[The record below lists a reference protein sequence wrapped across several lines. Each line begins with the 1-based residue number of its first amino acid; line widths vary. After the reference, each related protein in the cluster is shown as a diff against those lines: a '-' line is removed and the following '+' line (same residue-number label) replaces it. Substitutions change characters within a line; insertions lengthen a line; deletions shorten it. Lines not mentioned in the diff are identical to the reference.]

1 MLKRQSGAA
10 LVVALMITIIMGIL
24 AVGISKVATT
34 GQRRENANFG
44 NAISN
49 ANAVAGIEA
58 ASGFISAIV
67 GVPGEGRHYDIKLFR
82 PITATDKENTS
93 FTVGVSEKNTDTKM
107 EFYQIKISD
116 ISKIYNGV
124 ETQLDEQSLS
134 YDEPCLWFRDSTGWE
149 QEDNNNN
156 NNCNFKVNNNS
167 IVNVNGN
174 NTVRYRIEERDNVF
188 LSLNPGMNNQAN
200 SLGYRFYRVTSRGE
214 DPNSGAVTILQTHIS
229 ILGEHG
235 E

>member
-67 GVPGEGRHYDIKLFR
+67 GVPGEGRHYDIGLFR
-82 PITATDKENTS
+82 PATDKSTK
-93 FTVGVSEKNTDTKM
+93 FKVGVSEKNTDTQM
-107 EFYQIKISD
+107 ESYPFKISE
-116 ISKIYNGV
+116 IKNIYNGV
-124 ETQLDEQSLS
+124 EAQLNEKSLS
-134 YDEPCLWFRDSTGWE
+134 YQKGDQDSHLWFRDSAKWR
-149 QEDNNNN
+149 QNDDNS
-156 NNCNFKVNNNS
+156 NS

-174 NTVRYRIEERDNVF
+174 NTVKYRIEERDNVF

>member
-67 GVPGEGRHYDIKLFR
+67 GVPGEGRHYDIGLFR
-82 PITATDKENTS
+82 PANNGKVTDKTTS
-93 FTVGVSEKNTDTKM
+93 FTVGVSENNTMKSYT
-107 EFYQIKISD
+107 FQISEIPN
-116 ISKIYNGV
+116 IYKGV
-124 ETQLDEQSLS
+124 EAQLDGKSLS
-134 YDEPCLWFRDSTGWE
+134 YQDGDEQVTNLWFRGSAGWT
-149 QEDNNNN
+149 QNDD
-156 NNCNFKVNNNS
+156 NS
-167 IVNVNGN
+167 IVNVNGS
-174 NTVRYRIEERDNVF
+174 NTVQYRIEERDNVF

>member
-67 GVPGEGRHYDIKLFR
+67 GVPGEGRHYDIGLFR
-82 PITATDKENTS
+82 PANNGKVTDKTTS
-93 FTVGVSEKNTDTKM
+93 FTVGVSENNTDTQM
-107 EFYQIKISD
+107 ESYKFKISE
-116 ISKIYNGV
+116 ISNIYNGV
-124 ETQLDEQSLS
+124 EAQLDEKSLS
-134 YDEPCLWFRDSTGWE
+134 YQDGDKQVTNLWFRGSAGWT
-149 QEDNNNN
+149 QNND
-156 NNCNFKVNNNS
+156 NS
-167 IVNVNGN
+167 IVNVNGS
-174 NTVRYRIEERDNVF
+174 NTVQYRIEERDNVF

>member
-67 GVPGEGRHYDIKLFR
+67 GVPGEGRHYDIGLFR
-82 PITATDKENTS
+82 PANNGEVTDKTTS
-93 FTVGVSEKNTDTKM
+93 FTVGVSENNTSYK
-107 EFYQIKISD
+107 FKINE
-116 ISKIYNGV
+116 ISNIYNGV
-124 ETQLDEQSLS
+124 EAQLDEKSLS
-134 YDEPCLWFRDSTGWE
+134 YQDGDEQVTNLWFRGSAGWK
-149 QEDNNNN
+149 QND
-156 NNCNFKVNNNS
+156 KNS
-167 IVNVNGN
+167 IVNVNGS
-174 NTVRYRIEERDNVF
+174 NTVQYRIEERDNVF

-200 SLGYRFYRVTSRGE
+200 SLGYRFYRVTSRGQ

>member
-44 NAISN
+44 NAVSN

-67 GVPGEGRHYDIKLFR
+67 GVPGEGRHYDIGLFR
-82 PITATDKENTS
+82 PANNGKVTNKTTF
-93 FTVGVSEKNTDTKM
+93 FTVGVSENNTDTQMKSYT
-107 EFYQIKISD
+107 FQISEI
-116 ISKIYNGV
+116 INIYNGV
-124 ETQLDEQSLS
+124 EAQLDENSLS
-134 YDEPCLWFRDSTGWE
+134 YQRGDQDSHLWFRGSAGWT
-149 QEDNNNN
+149 QN
-156 NNCNFKVNNNS
+156 NNNS
-167 IVNVNGN
+167 IVNVNGS
-174 NTVRYRIEERDNVF
+174 NTVQYRIEERDNVF

>member
-67 GVPGEGRHYDIKLFR
+67 GVPGEGRHYDIGLFR
-82 PITATDKENTS
+82 PANNGKVTDKTTS
-93 FTVGVSEKNTDTKM
+93 FTVGVSEKNTDTQMKSYT
-107 EFYQIKISD
+107 FQISEISN
-116 ISKIYNGV
+116 IYNGV
-124 ETQLDEQSLS
+124 EAQLDENSLS
-134 YDEPCLWFRDSTGWE
+134 YHRGNQVSHLWFRDFNEWG
-149 QEDNNNN
+149 QEDD
-156 NNCNFKVNNNS
+156 NS

-174 NTVRYRIEERDNVF
+174 NTVQYRIEERDNVF

>member
-67 GVPGEGRHYDIKLFR
+67 GVPGEGRHYDIGLFR
-82 PITATDKENTS
+82 PATDKSTE
-93 FTVGVSEKNTDTKM
+93 FTVGVSEKNTDTQM
-107 EFYQIKISD
+107 ESYPFKISE
-116 ISKIYNGV
+116 IKNIYNGV
-124 ETQLDEQSLS
+124 EAQLDKNSLS
-134 YDEPCLWFRDSTGWE
+134 YQKGDQDSHLWFRDSAEWG
-149 QEDNNNN
+149 QNDDNS
-156 NNCNFKVNNNS
+156 NS

-174 NTVRYRIEERDNVF
+174 NTVKYRIEERDNVF

>member
-67 GVPGEGRHYDIKLFR
+67 GVPGEGRHYDIGLFR
-82 PITATDKENTS
+82 PAINGKVTDKTTS
-93 FTVGVSEKNTDTKM
+93 FTVGVSKNNTDTKM
-107 EFYQIKISD
+107 ESYSFNIFEIKN
-116 ISKIYNGV
+116 IYNGV
-124 ETQLDEQSLS
+124 EAQLDEKSLS
-134 YDEPCLWFRDSTGWE
+134 YQDGDKQDTNLWFRGSAGWT
-149 QEDNNNN
+149 QNNDNSNG
-156 NNCNFKVNNNS
+156 NS
-167 IVNVNGN
+167 IVNVNGS
-174 NTVRYRIEERDNVF
+174 NTVQYRIEERDNVF

>member
-67 GVPGEGRHYDIKLFR
+67 GVPGEGRHYDIGLFR
-82 PITATDKENTS
+82 PATDKSTE
-93 FTVGVSEKNTDTKM
+93 FTVGVSEKNTDTQMKSYKFNIY
-107 EFYQIKISD
+107 EISN
-116 ISKIYNGV
+116 IYNGV
-124 ETQLDEQSLS
+124 EAQLNEKSLS
-134 YDEPCLWFRDSTGWE
+134 YQKGDQDSHLWFRDPAEWR
-149 QEDNNNN
+149 QNDDNS
-156 NNCNFKVNNNS
+156 NS

-174 NTVRYRIEERDNVF
+174 NTVKYRIEERDNVF

>member
-67 GVPGEGRHYDIKLFR
+67 GVPGEGRHYDIGLFR
-82 PITATDKENTS
+82 PATDKDTE
-93 FTVGVSEKNTDTKM
+93 FTVVVSENNTDTKM
-107 EFYQIKISD
+107 DSYKFKISE
-116 ISKIYNGV
+116 IKNIYNGV
-124 ETQLDEQSLS
+124 EAQLDEISLS
-134 YDEPCLWFRDSTGWE
+134 YQDGDKQVTNLWFRDFAGWT
-149 QEDNNNN
+149 QNND
-156 NNCNFKVNNNS
+156 NS
-167 IVNVNGN
+167 IVNVNGS
-174 NTVRYRIEERDNVF
+174 NTVQYRIEERDNVF

>member
-67 GVPGEGRHYDIKLFR
+67 GVPGEGRHYDIGLFR
-82 PITATDKENTS
+82 PANNGKVTDKTTS
-93 FTVGVSEKNTDTKM
+93 FTVGVSENNTDTQM
-107 EFYQIKISD
+107 ESYKFKIYE
-116 ISKIYNGV
+116 ISNIYNGV
-124 ETQLDEQSLS
+124 EAQLDEKSLS
-134 YDEPCLWFRDSTGWE
+134 YQDGDKQVTNLWFRGSAGWT
-149 QEDNNNN
+149 QNDD
-156 NNCNFKVNNNS
+156 NS
-167 IVNVNGN
+167 IVNVNGS
-174 NTVRYRIEERDNVF
+174 NTVQYRIEERDNVF

>member
-67 GVPGEGRHYDIKLFR
+67 GVPGEGRHYDIGLFR
-82 PITATDKENTS
+82 PANNGKVTDKNTS
-93 FTVGVSEKNTDTKM
+93 FTVGVSENNTMKSYT
-107 EFYQIKISD
+107 FQISEIPN
-116 ISKIYNGV
+116 IYKGV
-124 ETQLDEQSLS
+124 EAQLDEESLS
-134 YDEPCLWFRDSTGWE
+134 YQDGDKQVPNLWFRGSAGWT
-149 QEDNNNN
+149 QNND
-156 NNCNFKVNNNS
+156 NS
-167 IVNVNGN
+167 IVNVNGS
-174 NTVRYRIEERDNVF
+174 NTVQYRIEERDNVF

>member
-44 NAISN
+44 NAVSN

-67 GVPGEGRHYDIKLFR
+67 GVPGEGRHYDIGLFR
-82 PITATDKENTS
+82 PATDKDTE
-93 FTVGVSEKNTDTKM
+93 FTVGVISENNTDTQMKSYK
-107 EFYQIKISD
+107 FTISE
-116 ISKIYNGV
+116 ISNIYNGV
-124 ETQLDEQSLS
+124 EAQLGEKSLS
-134 YDEPCLWFRDSTGWE
+134 YQDGDKQVANLWFRGSAGWT
-149 QEDNNNN
+149 QNG
-156 NNCNFKVNNNS
+156 VNS
-167 IVNVNGN
+167 IVNVNGS
-174 NTVRYRIEERDNVF
+174 NTVQYRIEERDNVF

>member
-67 GVPGEGRHYDIKLFR
+67 GVPGEGRHYDIGLFR
-82 PITATDKENTS
+82 PATYKSTE
-93 FTVGVSEKNTDTKM
+93 FTVGVSKKNTDTKM
-107 EFYQIKISD
+107 DSYPFKISE
-116 ISKIYNGV
+116 IKNIYNGV
-124 ETQLDEQSLS
+124 EAQLGENSLS
-134 YDEPCLWFRDSTGWE
+134 YQKGDQDSNLWFRDSAEWG
-149 QEDNNNN
+149 QNDDNS
-156 NNCNFKVNNNS
+156 NS

-174 NTVRYRIEERDNVF
+174 NTVKYRIEERDNVF

>member
-67 GVPGEGRHYDIKLFR
+67 GVPGEGRHYDIGLFR
-82 PITATDKENTS
+82 PANNGKVTDKTTS
-93 FTVGVSEKNTDTKM
+93 FTVGVSEKNTDTQMKSYT
-107 EFYQIKISD
+107 FQISEISN
-116 ISKIYNGV
+116 IYNGV
-124 ETQLDEQSLS
+124 EAQLDENSLS
-134 YDEPCLWFRDSTGWE
+134 YHEGNQVSHLWFRDFNEWG
-149 QEDNNNN
+149 QEDD
-156 NNCNFKVNNNS
+156 NS

-174 NTVRYRIEERDNVF
+174 NTVQYRIEERDNIF

>member
-67 GVPGEGRHYDIKLFR
+67 GVPGEGRHYDIGLFR
-82 PITATDKENTS
+82 PATDKKSTE
-93 FTVGVSEKNTDTKM
+93 FTVGVSEKNTDTQMKSYR
-107 EFYQIKISD
+107 FKISE
-116 ISKIYNGV
+116 IKNIYNGV
-124 ETQLDEQSLS
+124 EAQLGENSLS
-134 YDEPCLWFRDSTGWE
+134 YQKGDQDSHLWFRDSAKWG
-149 QEDNNNN
+149 QNDDNS
-156 NNCNFKVNNNS
+156 NS

-174 NTVRYRIEERDNVF
+174 NTVKYRIEERDNVF

>member
-67 GVPGEGRHYDIKLFR
+67 GVPGEGRHYDIGLFR
-82 PITATDKENTS
+82 PANNGKVTNKNTS
-93 FTVGVSEKNTDTKM
+93 FTVGVSENNTEMKSYT
-107 EFYQIKISD
+107 FQISEIPN
-116 ISKIYNGV
+116 IYKGV
-124 ETQLDEQSLS
+124 EAQLDEKSLS
-134 YDEPCLWFRDSTGWE
+134 YQDGDKQVTNLWFRGSAGWT
-149 QEDNNNN
+149 QNND
-156 NNCNFKVNNNS
+156 NS
-167 IVNVNGN
+167 IVNVNGS
-174 NTVRYRIEERDNVF
+174 NTVQYRIEERDNVF

>member
-67 GVPGEGRHYDIKLFR
+67 GVPGEGRHYDIGLFR
-82 PITATDKENTS
+82 PANNGKVTDKTTS
-93 FTVGVSEKNTDTKM
+93 FTVGVSEKNTDTQM
-107 EFYQIKISD
+107 ESYSFNISEIKN
-116 ISKIYNGV
+116 IYNGV
-124 ETQLDEQSLS
+124 EAQLDENSLS
-134 YDEPCLWFRDSTGWE
+134 YQKGDQDSLLWFRDPAEWG
-149 QEDNNNN
+149 QNDDNS
-156 NNCNFKVNNNS
+156 NS

-174 NTVRYRIEERDNVF
+174 NTVKYRIEERDNVF

>member
-67 GVPGEGRHYDIKLFR
+67 GVPGEGRHYDIGLFR
-82 PITATDKENTS
+82 PANNGKVTDKTTS
-93 FTVGVSEKNTDTKM
+93 FTVGVSEKNTDTQM
-107 EFYQIKISD
+107 ESYSFNISEIKN
-116 ISKIYNGV
+116 IYNGV
-124 ETQLDEQSLS
+124 EAQLDENSLS
-134 YDEPCLWFRDSTGWE
+134 YQNGDQDSLLWFRDFAEWG
-149 QEDNNNN
+149 QNDDNS
-156 NNCNFKVNNNS
+156 NS

-174 NTVRYRIEERDNVF
+174 NTVKYRIEERDNVF

>member
-67 GVPGEGRHYDIKLFR
+67 GVPGEGRHYDIGLFR
-82 PITATDKENTS
+82 PANNGKVTNKTTS
-93 FTVGVSEKNTDTKM
+93 FTVGVSENNTDTQYN
-107 EFYQIKISD
+107 FNISE
-116 ISKIYNGV
+116 ISNIYNGV
-124 ETQLDEQSLS
+124 EAQLDEKSLS
-134 YDEPCLWFRDSTGWE
+134 YQDGDNQVTNLWFRGSAGWT
-149 QEDNNNN
+149 QNRD
-156 NNCNFKVNNNS
+156 NS

-174 NTVRYRIEERDNVF
+174 NTVQYRIEERDNVF

-200 SLGYRFYRVTSRGE
+200 SLGYRFYRVTSRGQ

>member
-67 GVPGEGRHYDIKLFR
+67 GVPGEGRNYDIKLFR
-82 PITATDKENTS
+82 PATDKNTE
-93 FTVGVSEKNTDTKM
+93 FTVGVSENNTDTQMKSYP
-107 EFYQIKISD
+107 FKISE
-116 ISKIYNGV
+116 IKNIYNGV
-124 ETQLDEQSLS
+124 EAQLDEKSLS
-134 YDEPCLWFRDSTGWE
+134 YQDGDKQVTNLWFRGSAGWT
-149 QEDNNNN
+149 QEDD
-156 NNCNFKVNNNS
+156 NS

-174 NTVRYRIEERDNVF
+174 NTVQYRIEERDNVF

-200 SLGYRFYRVTSRGE
+200 SLGYRFYRVTSRGQ

>member
-67 GVPGEGRHYDIKLFR
+67 GVPGEGRHYDIGLFR
-82 PITATDKENTS
+82 PATDKRTE
-93 FTVGVSEKNTDTKM
+93 FTVGVSEKNTDTQM
-107 EFYQIKISD
+107 ESYKFKIYE
-116 ISKIYNGV
+116 ISNIYNGV
-124 ETQLDEQSLS
+124 EAQLDKKSLS
-134 YDEPCLWFRDSTGWE
+134 YQDGDKQDTNLWFRDSAEWR
-149 QEDNNNN
+149 QNDDNS
-156 NNCNFKVNNNS
+156 NS

-174 NTVRYRIEERDNVF
+174 NTVKYRIEERDNVF

>member
-67 GVPGEGRHYDIKLFR
+67 GVPGEGRHYDIGLFR
-82 PITATDKENTS
+82 PANNGKVTDKTTS
-93 FTVGVSEKNTDTKM
+93 FTVGVSEKNTDTQMKSYT
-107 EFYQIKISD
+107 FQISEISN
-116 ISKIYNGV
+116 IYNGV
-124 ETQLDEQSLS
+124 EAQLDENSLS
-134 YDEPCLWFRDSTGWE
+134 YHKGNQVSHLWFRDFNEWG
-149 QEDNNNN
+149 QEDD
-156 NNCNFKVNNNS
+156 NS

-174 NTVRYRIEERDNVF
+174 NTVQYRIEERDNVF

-200 SLGYRFYRVTSRGE
+200 SLGYRFYRVTSRGQ

>member
-67 GVPGEGRHYDIKLFR
+67 GVPGEGRNYDIKMFR
-82 PITATDKENTS
+82 PATDKNTE
-93 FTVGVSEKNTDTKM
+93 FTVGVSKNNTDTQMKSYK
-107 EFYQIKISD
+107 FQISEIPN
-116 ISKIYNGV
+116 IYKGV
-124 ETQLDEQSLS
+124 EAQLDKKSLS
-134 YDEPCLWFRDSTGWE
+134 YQVGDKQVTNLWFRGSAGWT
-149 QEDNNNN
+149 QDD
-156 NNCNFKVNNNS
+156 VNS
-167 IVNVNGN
+167 IVNVNGS
-174 NTVRYRIEERDNVF
+174 NTVQYRIEERDNVF

>member
-67 GVPGEGRHYDIKLFR
+67 GVPGEGRHYDIGLFR
-82 PITATDKENTS
+82 PANNGKVTDKTTS
-93 FTVGVSEKNTDTKM
+93 FTVGVSENNTDTQM
-107 EFYQIKISD
+107 ESYTFNISE
-116 ISKIYNGV
+116 ISNIYNGV
-124 ETQLDEQSLS
+124 EAQLDEKSLS
-134 YDEPCLWFRDSTGWE
+134 YQYQDGDKQDTNLWFRGSAGWT
-149 QEDNNNN
+149 QNND
-156 NNCNFKVNNNS
+156 NS
-167 IVNVNGN
+167 IVNVNGS
-174 NTVRYRIEERDNVF
+174 NTVQYRIEERDNVF

>member
-67 GVPGEGRHYDIKLFR
+67 GVPGEGRHYDIGLFR
-82 PITATDKENTS
+82 PANNGKVTDKTTS
-93 FTVGVSEKNTDTKM
+93 FTVGVSEKNTDTQMKSYT
-107 EFYQIKISD
+107 FQISEISN
-116 ISKIYNGV
+116 IYNGV
-124 ETQLDEQSLS
+124 EAQLDENSLS
-134 YDEPCLWFRDSTGWE
+134 YHNGNQVSHLWFRDFNEWG
-149 QEDNNNN
+149 QEDD
-156 NNCNFKVNNNS
+156 NS

-174 NTVRYRIEERDNVF
+174 NTVQYRIEERDNVF

>member
-67 GVPGEGRHYDIKLFR
+67 GVPGEGRHYDIGLFR
-82 PITATDKENTS
+82 PANNGKVTDKTTS
-93 FTVGVSEKNTDTKM
+93 FTVGVSENNTDTQY
-107 EFYQIKISD
+107 EFNISE
-116 ISKIYNGV
+116 ISNIYNGV
-124 ETQLDEQSLS
+124 EAQLDEKSLS
-134 YDEPCLWFRDSTGWE
+134 YQDGDKQVTNLWFRGSAGWT
-149 QEDNNNN
+149 QNRD
-156 NNCNFKVNNNS
+156 NS

-174 NTVRYRIEERDNVF
+174 NTVQYRIEERDNVF

-200 SLGYRFYRVTSRGE
+200 SLGYRFYRVTSRGQ

>member
-67 GVPGEGRHYDIKLFR
+67 GVPGEGRHYDIGLFR
-82 PITATDKENTS
+82 PANNGKVTDKTTS
-93 FTVGVSEKNTDTKM
+93 FTVGVSENNTDTQMVSYK
-107 EFYQIKISD
+107 FKISE
-116 ISKIYNGV
+116 ISNIYNGV
-124 ETQLDEQSLS
+124 EAQLDEKSLS
-134 YDEPCLWFRDSTGWE
+134 YQDGDKQVTNLWFRGSAGWT
-149 QEDNNNN
+149 QNDD
-156 NNCNFKVNNNS
+156 NS
-167 IVNVNGN
+167 IVNVNGS
-174 NTVRYRIEERDNVF
+174 NTVQYRIEERDNVF

-200 SLGYRFYRVTSRGE
+200 SLGYRFYRVTSRGQ

>member
-67 GVPGEGRHYDIKLFR
+67 GVPGEGRNYDIKMFR
-82 PITATDKENTS
+82 PATDKDTE
-93 FTVGVSEKNTDTKM
+93 FTVGVSENNTDTKM
-107 EFYQIKISD
+107 DSYKFKISE
-116 ISKIYNGV
+116 IKNIYNGV
-124 ETQLDEQSLS
+124 EAQLNENSLS
-134 YDEPCLWFRDSTGWE
+134 YQDGDKQVTNLWFRGSAGWT
-149 QEDNNNN
+149 QSDD
-156 NNCNFKVNNNS
+156 NS
-167 IVNVNGN
+167 IVNVNGS
-174 NTVRYRIEERDNVF
+174 NTVQYRIEERDNVF

>member
-67 GVPGEGRHYDIKLFR
+67 GVPGEGRHYDIGLFR
-82 PITATDKENTS
+82 PATDKSTE
-93 FTVGVSEKNTDTKM
+93 FTVGVSKKNTDTQMKSYK
-107 EFYQIKISD
+107 FKIYE
-116 ISKIYNGV
+116 ISNIYNGV
-124 ETQLDEQSLS
+124 EAQLDKKSLS
-134 YDEPCLWFRDSTGWE
+134 YQDGDKQDTNLWFRDSAEWR
-149 QEDNNNN
+149 QNDDNS
-156 NNCNFKVNNNS
+156 NS

-174 NTVRYRIEERDNVF
+174 NTVKYRIEERDNVF

>member
-67 GVPGEGRHYDIKLFR
+67 GVPGEGRHYDIGLFR
-82 PITATDKENTS
+82 PATDKSTE
-93 FTVGVSEKNTDTKM
+93 FTVGVSEKNTDTQM
-107 EFYQIKISD
+107 ESYPFKISE
-116 ISKIYNGV
+116 IKNIYNGV
-124 ETQLDEQSLS
+124 EAQLDENSLS
-134 YDEPCLWFRDSTGWE
+134 YQKGDQDSHLWFRDSAEWG
-149 QEDNNNN
+149 QNDDNS
-156 NNCNFKVNNNS
+156 NS

-174 NTVRYRIEERDNVF
+174 NTVQYRIEERDNVF

>member
-67 GVPGEGRHYDIKLFR
+67 GVPGEGRHYDIGLFR
-82 PITATDKENTS
+82 PANNGKVTDKTTS
-93 FTVGVSEKNTDTKM
+93 FTVGVSENNTDTQM
-107 EFYQIKISD
+107 ESYKFKISE
-116 ISKIYNGV
+116 ISNIYNGV
-124 ETQLDEQSLS
+124 EAQLDEKSLS
-134 YDEPCLWFRDSTGWE
+134 YQDGDKQVTNLWFRGSAGWT
-149 QEDNNNN
+149 QNDD
-156 NNCNFKVNNNS
+156 NS
-167 IVNVNGN
+167 IVNVNGS
-174 NTVRYRIEERDNVF
+174 NTVQYRIEERDNVF

>member
-67 GVPGEGRHYDIKLFR
+67 GVPGEGRHYDIGLFR
-82 PITATDKENTS
+82 PANNGKVTDKTTS
-93 FTVGVSEKNTDTKM
+93 FTVGVSEKNTDTQMKSYT
-107 EFYQIKISD
+107 FQISEISN
-116 ISKIYNGV
+116 IYNGV
-124 ETQLDEQSLS
+124 EAQLDENSLS
-134 YDEPCLWFRDSTGWE
+134 YHRGNQVSHLWFRDFNEWG
-149 QEDNNNN
+149 QEDD
-156 NNCNFKVNNNS
+156 NS

-174 NTVRYRIEERDNVF
+174 NTVQYRIEERDNVF

-200 SLGYRFYRVTSRGE
+200 SLGYRFYRVTSRGQ

>member
-67 GVPGEGRHYDIKLFR
+67 GVPGEGRHYDIGLFR
-82 PITATDKENTS
+82 PANNGKVTDKNTS
-93 FTVGVSEKNTDTKM
+93 FTVGVSENNTMKSYT
-107 EFYQIKISD
+107 FQISEIPN
-116 ISKIYNGV
+116 IYKGV
-124 ETQLDEQSLS
+124 EAQLDEKSLS
-134 YDEPCLWFRDSTGWE
+134 YQDGDIQVTNLWFRGSAGWT
-149 QEDNNNN
+149 QNND
-156 NNCNFKVNNNS
+156 NS
-167 IVNVNGN
+167 IVNVNGS
-174 NTVRYRIEERDNVF
+174 NTVQYRIEERDNVF

>member
-67 GVPGEGRHYDIKLFR
+67 GVPGEGRNYDIKLFR
-82 PITATDKENTS
+82 PATDKDTE
-93 FTVGVSEKNTDTKM
+93 FTVGVSENNTDTQMK
-107 EFYQIKISD
+107 FYPFKISE
-116 ISKIYNGV
+116 IKNIYNGV
-124 ETQLDEQSLS
+124 EAQLNENSLS
-134 YDEPCLWFRDSTGWE
+134 YHKGNQVSHLWFRDFNEWG
-149 QEDNNNN
+149 QEDD
-156 NNCNFKVNNNS
+156 NS

-174 NTVRYRIEERDNVF
+174 NTVQYRIEERDNVF

-200 SLGYRFYRVTSRGE
+200 SLGYRFYRVTSRGQ

>member
-67 GVPGEGRHYDIKLFR
+67 GVPGEGRHYDIGLFR
-82 PITATDKENTS
+82 PATDKNTE
-93 FTVGVSEKNTDTKM
+93 FTVGVSENNTDTQMKSYP
-107 EFYQIKISD
+107 FKISE
-116 ISKIYNGV
+116 IKNIYNGV
-124 ETQLDEQSLS
+124 EAQLDKDSLS
-134 YDEPCLWFRDSTGWE
+134 YHKGNQVSHLWFRDSAEWG
-149 QEDNNNN
+149 QNDNNNN
-156 NNCNFKVNNNS
+156 SNS

-174 NTVRYRIEERDNVF
+174 NTVKYRIEERDNVF

>member
-67 GVPGEGRHYDIKLFR
+67 GVPGEGRHYDIGLFR
-82 PITATDKENTS
+82 PANNGKVTDKTTS
-93 FTVGVSEKNTDTKM
+93 FTVGVSENNTDTQMKSYT
-107 EFYQIKISD
+107 FQISEIRN
-116 ISKIYNGV
+116 IYNGV
-124 ETQLDEQSLS
+124 EAQLDEKSLS
-134 YDEPCLWFRDSTGWE
+134 YQDGDKQVTNLWFRGSAGWT
-149 QEDNNNN
+149 QND
-156 NNCNFKVNNNS
+156 VNS
-167 IVNVNGN
+167 IVNVNGS
-174 NTVRYRIEERDNVF
+174 NTVQYRIEERDNVF

>member
-67 GVPGEGRHYDIKLFR
+67 GVPGEGRHYDIGLFR
-82 PITATDKENTS
+82 PATDKSTE
-93 FTVGVSEKNTDTKM
+93 FTVGVSEKNTDTQM
-107 EFYQIKISD
+107 ESYKFKIFD
-116 ISKIYNGV
+116 ISNIYNGV
-124 ETQLDEQSLS
+124 EAQLGEESLS
-134 YDEPCLWFRDSTGWE
+134 YQDGDNQDTNLWFRGSAGWT
-149 QEDNNNN
+149 QNND
-156 NNCNFKVNNNS
+156 NS
-167 IVNVNGN
+167 IVNVNGS
-174 NTVRYRIEERDNVF
+174 NTVQYRIEERDNVF

>member
-67 GVPGEGRHYDIKLFR
+67 GVPGEGRHYDIGLFR
-82 PITATDKENTS
+82 PATDKSTE
-93 FTVGVSEKNTDTKM
+93 FTVGVSEKNTDTQMKSYK
-107 EFYQIKISD
+107 FKISE
-116 ISKIYNGV
+116 ISNIYNGV
-124 ETQLDEQSLS
+124 EAQLDEKSLS
-134 YDEPCLWFRDSTGWE
+134 YQDGDKQVTNLWFRGSAGWT
-149 QEDNNNN
+149 QNND
-156 NNCNFKVNNNS
+156 NS
-167 IVNVNGN
+167 IVNVNGS
-174 NTVRYRIEERDNVF
+174 NTVQYRIEERDNVF